1 MHSVVDLPIVEGAIG
16 STLPFLFL
24 KDGELS
30 IFSLAWARAQSVE
43 RAWSPGALHKA
54 VTAVGLFYDFYVIE
68 KQQRPLHPDE
78 LFQLV
83 KEFYEARRFGLSS
96 LGWRPVRFKTASDDV
111 RFVSRFTEWCSKN
124 LGLLPV
130 NPVERESLSSLNL
143 GDQRRAFDRF
153 QHRKGWDKL
162 FHLHP
167 STDEGRGVVEE
178 HRFRPIGRRPRALAG
193 KKHFPP
199 DKVMSLIRATPSVRD
214 KLYLLLLVFGGLRAS
229 EPLHLFVTDVRIKP
243 DGVAEVVLGHPETGF
258 YQWVDSVKG
267 KQRGNRAS
275 FLAERY
281 FLGPRNRLAFRHPLY
296 AGWKGMALDNGQ
308 RHESVVNWLIE
319 DAGRLFARLHAQYM
333 HETRSKVRDN
343 HPYYFVNE
351 APGSYFGLPVKLSN
365 MSKAF
370 ERSAQRIGLSASL
383 DGVNPHGGRHF
394 YGFYCASCLRLPV
407 ETTQKLMHHESMLS
421 TMDYY
426 ALSAEVARSELH
438 KAQVSQAQDLPT
450 MLRMNDLLMV

>member
-24 KDGELS
+24 KEGELS
-30 IFSLAWARAQSVE
+30 IFALAWARAQSVE
-43 RAWSPGALHKA
+43 TAWGPGALLKA

-83 KEFYEARRFGLSS
+83 KEFYEARRFGLPS

-111 RFVSRFTEWCSKN
+111 RCVSDFTEWCSKN

-130 NPVERESLSSLNL
+130 NPVERESLGSLNL

-153 QHRKGWDKL
+153 RRRKGWDKL
-162 FHLHP
+162 FHLAP
-167 STDEGRGVVEE
+167 TTDEGRGVVQDY
-178 HRFRPIGRRPRALAG
+178 RFRPMGRRPRASAG
-193 KKHFPP
+193 KKHFPAG
-199 DKVMSLIRATPSVRD
+199 KVLELIRATRAVRD
-214 KLYLLLLVFGGLRAS
+214 KLYLLLLFFGGLRAS
-229 EPLHLFVTDVRIKP
+229 EPLHLFVTDVRIKA
-243 DGVAEVVLGHPETGF
+243 DGVAEVILGHPETGF
-258 YQWVDSVKG
+258 YEWTDAVRG

-281 FLGPRNRLAFRHPLY
+281 YLGPRNRLGFKHPSY
-296 AGWKGMALDNGQ
+296 VGWKGMALDRGQ
-308 RHESVVNWLIE
+308 RHESVVNWLCE

-333 HETRSKVRDN
+333 HETRSKVRDE

-351 APGSYFGLPVKLSN
+351 ASGAHFGMPVKLSN

-370 ERSAQRIGLSASL
+370 ERSARRIGLPPSD

-394 YGFYCASCLRLPV
+394 YGFYCASCLRLSV
-407 ETTQKLMHHESMLS
+407 ETTQKLMHHESILS
-421 TMDYY
+421 TLVYY

-438 KAQVSQAQDLPT
+438 KAQVAQAKDLPAVLQ
-450 MLRMNDLLMV
+450 MDDLLLA